1 MIQFKCPVCKKRI
14 FDSSNIPK
22 EQVCIQAKCPHCN
35 KFVDVL
41 LKEENIKI
49 NIPSKGKNNWPN
61 SWMRTWFLSSYFYV
75 KGGGHIEDIRN
86 LNNRLV
92 GKYDDNNNKF
102 IILQKGC
109 ITEISVDKFGK
120 LVFKHKNNY

>member
-1 MIQFKCPVCKKRI
+1 MIL
-14 FDSSNIPK
+14 
-22 EQVCIQAKCPHCN
+22 IQ
-35 KFVDVL
+35 L
-41 LKEENIKI
+41 
-49 NIPSKGKNNWPN
+49 
-61 SWMRTWFLSSYFYV
+61 FLC

-92 GKYDDNNNKF
+92 GKYDYNNNKF

-120 LVFKHKNNY
+120 LIFKHKNNY

>member
-1 MIQFKCPVCKKRI
+1 MIL
-14 FDSSNIPK
+14 
-22 EQVCIQAKCPHCN
+22 IQ
-35 KFVDVL
+35 L
-41 LKEENIKI
+41 
-49 NIPSKGKNNWPN
+49 
-61 SWMRTWFLSSYFYV
+61 FLC

-109 ITEISVDKFGK
+109 ITEINVDKFGK